1 MSFEKRL
8 QIRLDRERYERVSA
22 LARSRGVSVA
32 AVIRDAI
39 DRGLGTPADVRT
51 AALEVILTAEP
62 AEVPDDPAELVSEL
76 REMRGATPPCSS
88 TR

>member
-8 QIRLDRERYERVSA
+8 QILLDQERYERVSA

-39 DRGLGTPADVRT
+39 DHGLGTPIDVRW
-51 AALEVILTAEP
+51 AALDVIVNAEP
-62 AEVPDDPAELVSEL
+62 CPVPDDPDELVAELHG
-76 REMRGATPPCSS
+76 MRGS
-88 TR
+88 RR